1 MHFYPACKNGA
12 ACIEHSIM
20 QSMICMRI
28 KGHLSSHDKSVMSVS
43 FDVEVQVTKPSQ

>member
-1 MHFYPACKNGA
+1 MHFYTACKNGA

-20 QSMICMRI
+20 HSMICMRI